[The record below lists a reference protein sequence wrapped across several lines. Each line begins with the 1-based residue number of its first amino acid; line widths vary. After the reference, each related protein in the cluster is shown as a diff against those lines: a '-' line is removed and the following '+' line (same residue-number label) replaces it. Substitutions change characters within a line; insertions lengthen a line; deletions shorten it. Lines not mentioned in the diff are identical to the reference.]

1 MQISILTRTGHLF
14 PQKGKFL
21 VNEKF
26 TNISEHDIIRLLGV
40 FRAKNLGFPSQLIS
54 GVFSKN
60 MFATL
65 LNVDTK
71 YFFCRTLWVP
81 TLPLLFLFPFPS
93 FPSFPSFSFPS
104 FPSDSKLA

>member
-14 PQKGKFL
+14 AQKGKFL
-21 VNEKF
+21 VYEKF

-71 YFFCRTLWVP
+71 YFFLYI
-81 TLPLLFLFPFPS
+81 L
-93 FPSFPSFSFPS
+93 
-104 FPSDSKLA
+104 

>member
-40 FRAKNLGFPSQLIS
+40 FRAKNLGFPLQLIS

-60 MFATL
+60 MFGENNANVATL
-65 LNVDTK
+65 LKVENK
-71 YFFCRTLWVP
+71 KLFQIYFE
-81 TLPLLFLFPFPS
+81 
-93 FPSFPSFSFPS
+93 
-104 FPSDSKLA
+104 DG